1 MNRYYLYELIYVNCW
16 KKRGKYSTKY
26 IFRVSQDQPLYKQS
40 VVLFWDVSE
49 KFSLH
54 QPYTKNMNPTFAKIL
69 YNIYKTQFME
79 IHKTHCVISNMLENV
94 CYTSLTTI
102 LEYRDT
108 FRFLYV
114 GSFVIRTEINSRNM
128 EKVSIISVGSRESA
142 LISPQT
148 GNLSR
153 WHGLLVSIRRKSVEV
168 RLNLI
173 NVFGFRSLQ

>member
-1 MNRYYLYELIYVNCW
+1 MLYIAHN
-16 KKRGKYSTKY
+16 
-26 IFRVSQDQPLYKQS
+26 D
-40 VVLFWDVSE
+40 
-49 KFSLH
+49 
-54 QPYTKNMNPTFAKIL
+54 
-69 YNIYKTQFME
+69 
-79 IHKTHCVISNMLENV
+79 
-94 CYTSLTTI
+94 

-153 WHGLLVSIRRKSVEV
+153 SHGLLVSIRRKSVRV

>member
-1 MNRYYLYELIYVNCW
+1 MNRYYLHELIYVNCW
-16 KKRGKYSTKY
+16 KKRGDILQN
-26 IFRVSQDQPLYKQS
+26 IFSRVSQDQPLYKQS

-54 QPYTKNMNPTFAKIL
+54 QPLFQKYEP
-69 YNIYKTQFME
+69 YVCENIIQYKTQFME
-79 IHKTHCVISNMLENV
+79 IHKTHCVLSNMLENV

-102 LEYRDT
+102 LEYSDT

-153 WHGLLVSIRRKSVEV
+153 SHGLLVSIRRKSVKV